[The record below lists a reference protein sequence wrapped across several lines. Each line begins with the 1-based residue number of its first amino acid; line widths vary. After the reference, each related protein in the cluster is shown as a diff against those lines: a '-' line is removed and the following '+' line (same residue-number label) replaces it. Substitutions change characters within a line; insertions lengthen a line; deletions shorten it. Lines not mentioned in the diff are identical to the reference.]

1 MKMNLK
7 GRINKNLV
15 DEMNFK
21 RVDTKEANEV
31 DTKELNLIR
40 FDEFDESDD
49 NIFWCRSRIFEKIGE
64 ILFYCVL

>member
-31 DTKELNLIR
+31 DIKT
-40 FDEFDESDD
+40 
-49 NIFWCRSRIFEKIGE
+49 RS
-64 ILFYCVL
+64 VS